1 MPLKTS
7 HLPNLPGVYIFED
20 KNKTPLYIGKSVN
33 IKTRVKQHLRQAPF
47 IPLAKKVNY
56 IETPNDTIA
65 ILLEAELIKTYTPK
79 FNIIQKDN
87 KSAPYIVITNPPHS
101 RILIVRGQDLT
112 QSNFRHPN
120 QQIFGPFLNKKQ
132 VFKILKSLRNTLG
145 FCQKPFN
152 STQTPC
158 FYFHLNSC
166 PGACNGQLTE
176 KQYQQHIKLVTRF
189 LSGKVTG
196 LIKTLTTKINRA
208 SKTQNYEQAQ
218 KLKEKLDNLE
228 VLVNTPKTGL
238 LFALPN
244 NNAHLMEKI
253 VKTLNHP
260 LLKSTPKRIEC
271 YDAAH
276 LQTTHYT
283 GSMAVVENG
292 MLTPDQYRLFKLK
305 GNPTGDPQALKEIIS
320 RRLKHTDWPMPD
332 LVILDGGVG
341 QLSTVFPIIPNPI
354 ATIALSKNKETI
366 HFYDSQSKLVNLN
379 LVLSNPVLSLFR
391 LMRDESHRLATTLHR
406 QSRDKI

>member
-1 MPLKTS
+1 
-7 HLPNLPGVYIFED
+7 
-20 KNKTPLYIGKSVN
+20 
-33 IKTRVKQHLRQAPF
+33 
-47 IPLAKKVNY
+47 
-56 IETPNDTIA
+56 
-65 ILLEAELIKTYTPK
+65 
-79 FNIIQKDN
+79 
-87 KSAPYIVITNPPHS
+87 
-101 RILIVRGQDLT
+101 
-112 QSNFRHPN
+112 
-120 QQIFGPFLNKKQ
+120 
-132 VFKILKSLRNTLG
+132 
-145 FCQKPFN
+145 
-152 STQTPC
+152 
-158 FYFHLNSC
+158 
-166 PGACNGQLTE
+166 
-176 KQYQQHIKLVTRF
+176 
-189 LSGKVTG
+189 
-196 LIKTLTTKINRA
+196 
-208 SKTQNYEQAQ
+208 
-218 KLKEKLDNLE
+218 
-228 VLVNTPKTGL
+228 
-238 LFALPN
+238 
-244 NNAHLMEKI
+244 MEKI

-379 LVLSNPVLSLFR
+379 LVLSNPVLSLLR